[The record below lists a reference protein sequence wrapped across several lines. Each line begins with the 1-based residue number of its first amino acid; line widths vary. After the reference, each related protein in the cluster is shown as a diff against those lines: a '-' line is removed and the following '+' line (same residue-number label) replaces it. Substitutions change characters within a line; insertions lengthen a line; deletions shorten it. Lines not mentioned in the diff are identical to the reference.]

1 MTLIQRSVIWRRGK
15 ILFFVET
22 LNSFNNSLMKKS
34 KNVSSKQKVYWSITA
49 KKQYCP
55 DQTEPGIV
63 TKSFL
68 SSRTCS
74 CFHCNNE
81 KVISIIQ
88 TVVVIFHS
96 FFNSILLDIE
106 EKHKI
111 FSKSFPANCKLVARN
126 KIKKTH
132 SNNKK
137 LISTMQKLY
146 SSYFLL
152 FNFS

>member
-1 MTLIQRSVIWRRGK
+1 
-15 ILFFVET
+15 
-22 LNSFNNSLMKKS
+22 MKKS
-34 KNVSSKQKVYWSITA
+34 KNVSSKQKVQWSITA

-55 DQTEPGIV
+55 DQTEKGIV

-81 KVISIIQ
+81 KVTSIIQ

-96 FFNSILLDIE
+96 FSNSILLDIE

-126 KIKKTH
+126 KIKKHTVIVRN
-132 SNNKK
+132 SFLLCRNC
-137 LISTMQKLY
+137 T
-146 SSYFLL
+146 YFLL
-152 FNFS
+152 FNFSQRSSRVRSSRSGAPWVRT